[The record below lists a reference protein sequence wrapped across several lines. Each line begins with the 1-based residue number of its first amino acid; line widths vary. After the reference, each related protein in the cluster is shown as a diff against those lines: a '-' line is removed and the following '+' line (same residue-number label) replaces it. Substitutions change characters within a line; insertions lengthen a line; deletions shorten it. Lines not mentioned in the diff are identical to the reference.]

1 MIIMIYITRP
11 VNETQR
17 RVPKTADKV
26 LENNLQE
33 KGPKEQ
39 VLNQQEIQK
48 VKYDL
53 QRDELQ
59 RAIEQTNQMI
69 FKDDNRFEFKIH
81 ERTGRIMV
89 KLVNNETNEIVKEI
103 PPEKILDLVASIW
116 DLVGILVDER
126 G

>member
-53 QRDELQ
+53 KRDELQ
-59 RAIEQTNQMI
+59 RAIDQTNQMI

-89 KLVNNETNEIVKEI
+89 KLINNETDEIVKEI

>member
-1 MIIMIYITRP
+1 MIYITRP

>member
-1 MIIMIYITRP
+1 MIYITRP

-26 LENNLQE
+26 LENNLQG

>member
-1 MIIMIYITRP
+1 MIYITRP

-59 RAIEQTNQMI
+59 RAIDQTNQMI

-89 KLVNNETNEIVKEI
+89 KLINNETDEIVKEI